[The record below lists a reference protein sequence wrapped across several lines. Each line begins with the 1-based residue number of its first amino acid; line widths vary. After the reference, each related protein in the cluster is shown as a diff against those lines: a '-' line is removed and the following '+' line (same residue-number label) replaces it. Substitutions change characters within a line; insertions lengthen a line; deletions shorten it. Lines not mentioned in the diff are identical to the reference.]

1 MYNEVMISN
10 QNDRLAKN
18 HRIVLHITCNS
29 QTIIVFDHNHW
40 IVAGLNSVQIMN
52 KRNTIHTCEKLFK
65 NSYLLKK
72 LGKMKAIIVHAI
84 IYAII
89 VGCFSAFIIQRESK
103 TTPNI
108 IENDKKNWSI

>member
-1 MYNEVMISN
+1 M
-10 QNDRLAKN
+10 N
-18 HRIVLHITCNS
+18 HAILLHITCRI
-29 QTIIVFDHNHW
+29 QTSTVFVPSHC

-52 KRNTIHTCEKLFK
+52 NKNTIHTWEKLFK

-72 LGKMKAIIVHAI
+72 FGKMKAIIVQAM

-89 VGCFSAFIIQRESK
+89 IGCFKAFIAPKERS
-103 TTPNI
+103 TTHRI

>member
-1 MYNEVMISN
+1 MSN
-10 QNDRLAKN
+10 QNNRLAKN
-18 HRIVLHITCNS
+18 HRIVLHNTCNN

-52 KRNTIHTCEKLFK
+52 NRNTIHTWEKLFK

-72 LGKMKAIIVHAI
+72 LGKINAITVHAR

-89 VGCFSAFIIQRESK
+89 VGCFSAFMIQRESR

-108 IENDKKNWSI
+108 TENDKKNWSI

>member
-1 MYNEVMISN
+1 MIPIM
-10 QNDRLAKN
+10 N
-18 HRIVLHITCNS
+18 HAILLHITCKI
-29 QTIIVFDHNHW
+29 QTSTVLVHSHW

-52 KRNTIHTCEKLFK
+52 KRKTIQTCEKLFK

-72 LGKMKAIIVHAI
+72 LGKMNAIIVHAK

-89 VGCFSAFIIQRESK
+89 VGCLNAFIIQRESN
-103 TTPNI
+103 TIPNI

>member
-1 MYNEVMISN
+1 M
-10 QNDRLAKN
+10 N
-18 HRIVLHITCNS
+18 HAILLHITCRI
-29 QTIIVFDHNHW
+29 QTSTVFVPNHC

-52 KRNTIHTCEKLFK
+52 NKKTIQTCEKLFK

-72 LGKMKAIIVHAI
+72 LGKINAITVHAR

-89 VGCFSAFIIQRESK
+89 VGCFNAFIIQRESR

-108 IENDKKNWSI
+108 TENDKKNWSI

>member
-1 MYNEVMISN
+1 MSN
-10 QNDRLAKN
+10 QNNILAKN
-18 HRIVLHITCNS
+18 HRNVLHNTCNS

-52 KRNTIHTCEKLFK
+52 NKNTIHTWEKLFK

-72 LGKMKAIIVHAI
+72 LGKINAITVHAR

-89 VGCFSAFIIQRESK
+89 VGCFNAFIIQRESR

-108 IENDKKNWSI
+108 TENDKKNWSI